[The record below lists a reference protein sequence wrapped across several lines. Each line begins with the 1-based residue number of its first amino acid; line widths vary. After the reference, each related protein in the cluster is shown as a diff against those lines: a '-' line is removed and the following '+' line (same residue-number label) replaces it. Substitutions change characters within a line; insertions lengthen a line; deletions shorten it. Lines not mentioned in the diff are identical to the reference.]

1 MVFAMRSWSASTD
14 SDTESVGKKLML
26 ELKLKVKSR
35 PSEKIKRKAMK
46 VLAMSHLGVDTICFD
61 GKEGTFTLVGHINPV
76 EVVFEL
82 RKICVIYLVS
92 VAILTAQND
101 TFPTTERI
109 TELILIKD
117 TDRER
122 KRSLGILISEEQPEQ
137 SKKPQEDQPPPQQ
150 ADSSISQVDASPPSR
165 PLPPLSGPLA
175 SEAQPSSSTVS
186 RPSHG
191 KSDQMQAAPH
201 HAPLSSPVFQTESLT
216 AVPAHSSISGGACLP
231 KDMKNME
238 DEGLEGHDQ
247 LYDSAVHHLLS
258 SIDGIGELKRHYDL
272 RAGEQASRLKEADD
286 TAIMLRKQ
294 VEELEA
300 KVSEASITERRLM
313 DMICISEDRHDRTKM
328 ELALMREKLDEGNHQ
343 IEYLEGVIS
352 RYQSRIV
359 AAEIEEEKVEE
370 RRSRASVEGDSMRAL
385 VRALRCLSEPCGS
398 KEYLH

>member
-101 TFPTTERI
+101 IFPTTERI

-122 KRSLGILISEEQPEQ
+122 KRSLGILISEEQPEK

-165 PLPPLSGPLA
+165 PLPPLSCPLA
-175 SEAQPSSSTVS
+175 SKAQPSSSTVS
-186 RPSHG
+186 HPSHG

-201 HAPLSSPVFQTESLT
+201 HAPSSSPVFQTKSLT

-238 DEGLEGHDQ
+238 DEGLEGH
-247 LYDSAVHHLLS
+247 

-286 TAIMLRKQ
+286 TAITLRKR

-313 DMICISEDRHDRTKM
+313 DMICISEDRHDKTKM
-328 ELALMREKLDEGNHQ
+328 ELALMREKLDEGNHR
-343 IEYLEGVIS
+343 IE
-352 RYQSRIV
+352 
-359 AAEIEEEKVEE
+359 
-370 RRSRASVEGDSMRAL
+370 
-385 VRALRCLSEPCGS
+385 
-398 KEYLH
+398 